1 MVIIKIHARF
11 IRILIEPFKTE
22 SDQFCTYSFSCRKK
36 GSQAIW
42 ENRKTL
48 RSFLFGGR
56 SKEGVRDRKKEKKEK
71 KKKKKGKLKKLKKL
85 RRKKKNN

>member
-1 MVIIKIHARF
+1 MGQSESRRC
-11 IRILIEPFKTE
+11 RICATRLNPKKKQDMQQ
-22 SDQFCTYSFSCRKK
+22 SMCSSCRKK

-48 RSFLFGGR
+48 RSFLFG
-56 SKEGVRDRKKEKKEK
+56 EGSGGDKDKKKDKKEK

-85 RRKKKNN
+85 RRKKRNK

>member
-1 MVIIKIHARF
+1 MEQS
-11 IRILIEPFKTE
+11 LC
-22 SDQFCTYSFSCRKK
+22 SGCRKK

-48 RSFLFGGR
+48 RSFLFGGK